1 MDRSIPFEKLINFRD
16 LGGMTG
22 ADGRKIKPGMIIRG
36 GNLHGASEKDIEKLS
51 EMLDLIVDFRTE
63 GEIAEQPDP
72 EIPGVEYWHLPV
84 LATLTEGVSREKEAD
99 KNSFQKFMMD
109 PQGAEDYMKKTYAHM
124 AVSEFALSQQ
134 KLLLE
139 RLLNPGRK
147 AVLFH
152 CTAGKDRTGGFAS
165 IFEAILG
172 VDKDDILEDYLLT
185 NEASK
190 ENIDRMIAHITSR
203 PGLDKERV
211 IPALQAMFGA
221 RESYF
226 NAFMEEA
233 ERVYG
238 SLDGFMEKALGIG
251 EEEKNRFRKLYLEP

>member
-1 MDRSIPFEKLINFRD
+1 MKSKRSLNGEKKYYLSD
-16 LGGMTG
+16 L
-22 ADGRKIKPGMIIRG
+22 
-36 GNLHGASEKDIEKLS
+36 
-51 EMLDLIVDFRTE
+51 
-63 GEIAEQPDP
+63 
-72 EIPGVEYWHLPV
+72 
-84 LATLTEGVSREKEAD
+84 
-99 KNSFQKFMMD
+99 SF
-109 PQGAEDYMKKTYAHM
+109 Y
-124 AVSEFALSQQ
+124 FAQ
-134 KLLLE
+134 
-139 RLLNPGRK
+139 N
-147 AVLFH
+147 
-152 CTAGKDRTGGFAS
+152 
-165 IFEAILG
+165 

-190 ENIDRMIAHITSR
+190 ENIDRMIAHITGR

>member
-1 MDRSIPFEKLINFRD
+1 M
-16 LGGMTG
+16 
-22 ADGRKIKPGMIIRG
+22 
-36 GNLHGASEKDIEKLS
+36 
-51 EMLDLIVDFRTE
+51 
-63 GEIAEQPDP
+63 
-72 EIPGVEYWHLPV
+72 
-84 LATLTEGVSREKEAD
+84 
-99 KNSFQKFMMD
+99 
-109 PQGAEDYMKKTYAHM
+109 
-124 AVSEFALSQQ
+124 
-134 KLLLE
+134 
-139 RLLNPGRK
+139 
-147 AVLFH
+147 
-152 CTAGKDRTGGFAS
+152 
-165 IFEAILG
+165 
-172 VDKDDILEDYLLT
+172 T

-190 ENIDRMIAHITSR
+190 ENIDRMIAHITGR